1 MVDMLV
7 KLYNLPELTPILD
20 ELKKQNI
27 EIRRAGLAQKRAVV
41 DWVHQ
46 NYPGVWELETEAAM
60 ENRPVTCFIA
70 VEKPET
76 AVKPEDPY
84 MQPPELL
91 VGFACYDVA
100 ALGMFGPT
108 GVREDYQGRGIGKGL
123 LVATLQAMLDQGY
136 AYAQIGWIG
145 PGEFY
150 TKVVGATIIE
160 NSAPGPFKPS
170 LLVG

>member
-7 KLYNLPELTPILD
+7 KLYNLPDLGPIL
-20 ELKKQNI
+20 ETLKKQRI
-27 EIRRAGLAQKRAVV
+27 EIRRAIPSQKKVV
-41 DWVHQ
+41 VEWVHQ
-46 NYPGVWELETEAAM
+46 NYPGIWEGETEAAM

-70 VEKPET
+70 VEKPENP
-76 AVKPEDPY
+76 VLSEDPY
-84 MQPPELL
+84 LQPPELM

-123 LVATLQAMLDQGY
+123 LVATLKAMLDQGY

-150 TKVVGATIIE
+150 AKVVGATIIE
-160 NSAPGPFKPS
+160 DSAPGPFKPF
-170 LLVG
+170 LLIE